1 MNTTLWQCVE
11 CRRVFTAIA
20 INPVCPDCDNHDEN
34 PDVIKICNIHGI
46 QN

>member
-11 CRRVFTAIA
+11 CKRVFTAIA
-20 INPVCPDCDNHDEN
+20 INPVCPDCDDDEN
-34 PDVIKICNIHGI
+34 PDVIKICTIHGI